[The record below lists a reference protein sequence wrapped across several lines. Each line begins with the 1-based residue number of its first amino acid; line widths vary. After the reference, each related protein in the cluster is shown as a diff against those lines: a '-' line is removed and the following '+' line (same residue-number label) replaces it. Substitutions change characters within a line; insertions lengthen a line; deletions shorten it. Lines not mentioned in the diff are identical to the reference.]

1 MELFLFNLPVDRFVA
16 AFELGEVA
24 LQGHAAA
31 PLLRCTGTSVP

>member
-1 MELFLFNLPVDRFVA
+1 MELFLFNLPVDRFVT

-31 PLLRCTGTSVP
+31 PLLCCAGTSVP